1 MAWIAVSIVGG
12 VTAGALMSRGGGG
25 SSSPTYVENDYG
37 QTLKE
42 SLTDQIDIA
51 PDLFQAESNTQFG
64 RPAYARLEQE
74 LVRNSL
80 LGDQVT
86 YDSQGREITGYS
98 TGADD
103 FAITETGSQDRQRRV
118 GTRNGGMQL
127 NDGVISGG
135 DPVFN
140 VKGRGMNLPF
150 SSKEKAEEWISKQK
164 DEAVYRQNADGET
177 IYIKPRANETVGTGG
192 SVGLMAGNQM
202 TEYYD
207 GKGKRKAGFDN
218 KGNFQGVNQLDADL
232 KFRQQSDSLKQ
243 TTLLADK
250 YGDELTDALRTDD
263 MSSAISGFKDL
274 ANKDSS
280 NQSIVGSGGRYDK
293 ARELSS
299 GIGGISGSS
308 IAGGGQATNVYRA
321 GIGDLNGL
329 RSGLAN
335 DALSELRTGG
345 NLSAQELR
353 QVEQDARASQTA
365 RGVSRNFSSVVDEV
379 ANKESLRRE
388 RQNESRAYA
397 QSVGGMEA
405 GMRGQ
410 EVSTDMQA
418 QMANQ
423 GASQDMLSRG
433 LQAQMANAQFGQQA
447 QMANQQRDMQGMAQ
461 QLTGFAQD
469 SDEDLAIQNMNRQF
483 NMQSLQSDR
492 ASRAQLIGI
501 EQATSADPFM
511 AITGRNFTGSQ
522 GGQNVYGNGQ
532 SAINATPNLYN
543 PSQGA
548 EFIANQTA
556 GQNNFNANLY
566 SADQQAKAG
575 MYSGLAGMTG
585 TIASAGLKYC
595 WVAREVYGE
604 DNPMWLLFRDW
615 LDTEAPSWFKATYLK
630 FGERFAKFIK
640 NKPRF
645 KKVIRNWMTSKIKEV
660 I

>member
-1 MAWIAVSIVGG
+1 MCSDDK
-12 VTAGALMSRGGGG
+12 
-25 SSSPTYVENDYG
+25 PTYVTNEYG
-37 QTLKE
+37 DTTREALE
-42 SLTDQIDIA
+42 AQIDLA
-51 PDLFQAESNTQFG
+51 PDLFNAEADYNYG

-74 LVRNSL
+74 LIRNSL
-80 LGDQVT
+80 IGDQIT
-86 YDSQGREITGYS
+86 YDDQGRQVTGYR

-103 FAITETGSQDRQRRV
+103 FSITEAGSQDRQRRV
-118 GTRNGGMQL
+118 GTRNGGTVL
-127 NDGVISGG
+127 DNGVISGG

-140 VKGRGMNLPF
+140 VKGRGQNMQF
-150 SSKEKAEEWISKQK
+150 STKEKAEEWISQQK
-164 DEAVYRQNADGET
+164 DEAVYKTDEAGNVVVNNFKKGMTE
-177 IYIKPRANETVGTGG
+177 GTGG
-192 SVGLMAGNQM
+192 AVGLMAGNQM
-202 TEYYD
+202 TEYFD
-207 GKGKRKAGFDN
+207 GQGKRKAGFDN

-243 TTLLADK
+243 TTVLADK
-250 YGDELTDALRTDD
+250 YGEELTDALRTDD
-263 MSSAISGFKDL
+263 MSKAISGFADL
-274 ANKDSS
+274 ANKESS
-280 NQSIVGSGGRYDK
+280 GQSIVGSGGRYDK
-293 ARELSS
+293 AKELSS

-308 IAGGGQATNVYRA
+308 ITGGGQASTVNRA

-329 RSGLAN
+329 RGGLSN
-335 DALSELRTGG
+335 DALAELRTGG

-379 ANKESLRRE
+379 ANKESLRRA
-388 RQNESRAYA
+388 RQNEARAYA

-423 GASQDMLSRG
+423 GASQDMLNRS

-461 QLTGFAQD
+461 QLTGYAQD

-483 NMQSLQSDR
+483 NMQALQADR

-532 SAINATPNLYN
+532 SGINASPNLYN

-548 EFIANQTA
+548 EYIANQTA
-556 GQNNFNANLY
+556 GLNNFNANLY
-566 SADQQAKAG
+566 SADQQKKGAMWGGALG
-575 MYSGLAGMTG
+575 MAG
-585 TIASAGLKYC
+585 TIASAGIRC
-595 WVAREVYGE
+595 WVAREVYGK
-604 DNPMWLLFRDW
+604 DNPMWMLFRDW
-615 LDTEAPSWFKATYLK
+615 LDDEAPSWFRATYLK
-630 FGERFAKFIK
+630 YGERFAKFIK
-640 NKPRF
+640 DKPRL

-660 I
+660 V